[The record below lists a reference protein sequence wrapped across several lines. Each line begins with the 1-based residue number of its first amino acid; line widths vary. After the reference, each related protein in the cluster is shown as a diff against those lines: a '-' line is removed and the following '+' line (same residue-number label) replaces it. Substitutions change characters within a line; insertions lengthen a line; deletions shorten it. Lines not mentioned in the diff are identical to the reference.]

1 MVLMY
6 DAHFHQD
13 KMYDMNMPVLC
24 AEKKHSGC
32 TAPLV
37 WELLLLP
44 ILRN

>member
-1 MVLMY
+1 MY

-13 KMYDMNMPVLC
+13 KMYDMNIPVLC
-24 AEKKHSGC
+24 AEKKKHSGC
-32 TAPLV
+32 AAPLA